1 MKDFTILYENSAGNE
16 LFNSSYCA
24 NDIQDAVFEAK
35 RTIGAVQSTI
45 LYSLHKVVIYDSSS
59 EEGEYDEGRVILHY
73 PEDFK

>member
-1 MKDFTILYENSAGNE
+1 MKDFTILYENSASNE

-24 NDIQDAVFEAK
+24 NDIQDAVDEAK

-45 LYSLHKVVIYDSSS
+45 LYRLHRVVVYDSSS
-59 EEGEYDEGRVILHY
+59 EEGVYDDNAVTLHY